1 MSVTICPSH
10 AMALAR
16 SPRSN
21 SRGAARRTPA
31 TVSHRR
37 RGIPL
42 HVRAAYGESKPDGT
56 WVEKPQNAF
65 GNLINLAKGQRE
77 IVQAGTPVLRQMAE
91 EVPLDRIDSA
101 TIQELIQEGQ

>member
-1 MSVTICPSH
+1 MSADLPEPCD
-10 AMALAR
+10 ALAR

-21 SRGAARRTPA
+21 SRGAGRRTPA

-101 TIQELIQEGQ
+101 NIQELIQR